1 MMKQYVEYVRIE
13 EGNRKVEIVFYILK
27 VDIALRRIK
36 NWMTKIKLNNVVL
49 IVKNLY
55 IDDS

>member
-36 NWMTKIKLNNVVL
+36 NWMTKIKLNKVVL
-49 IVKNLY
+49 IVKHLY
-55 IDDS
+55 IDD